1 MELSLNK
8 ANKYLQKMSGNLRND
23 SNARAFD
30 GRMSLTVNVSDEP
43 SKLFSKVLAERS
55 EFEKDSSNTL
65 SFAFDFYQLKQIIFK
80 ANADSGINN
89 ILNEIEYLKFNRSLC
104 NSLIRM
110 NTLTQNQIVEIP
122 KSEEDVAYIQKKLAE
137 TDTASRNVT
146 LFFPDINSIKE
157 ELKEVTRKLNVLE
170 DKKIEFNQKKINIEF
185 SEYTKEFLGI

>member
-89 ILNEIEYLKFNRSLC
+89 ILNEIEYLKFKRSLC

>member
-8 ANKYLQKMSGNLRND
+8 ANKYLQQMSGSLRND
-23 SNARAFD
+23 ANARAVD
-30 GRMSLTVNVSDEP
+30 GRMSLTVYVSDEP
-43 SKLFSKVLAERS
+43 SKLFSKVLAKLS
-55 EFEKDSSNTL
+55 EFEKDHANVL

-89 ILNEIEYLKFNRSLC
+89 ILNEIEYLKFKRSLC

-110 NTLTQNQIVEIP
+110 NTLTQNQIVDIP
-122 KSEEDVAYIQKKLAE
+122 KSEEDVAYIQKKLSE

-146 LFFPDINSIKE
+146 LFFPNINLIKE
-157 ELKEVTRKLNVLE
+157 ELKEITRKLNVLE
-170 DKKIEFNQKKINIEF
+170 DKKIEYNQKKINIEF